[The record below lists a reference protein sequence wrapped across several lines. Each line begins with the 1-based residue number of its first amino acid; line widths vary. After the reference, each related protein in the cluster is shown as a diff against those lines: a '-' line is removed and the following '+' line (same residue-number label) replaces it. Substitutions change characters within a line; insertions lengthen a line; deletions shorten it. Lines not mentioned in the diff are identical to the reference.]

1 MSFDAA
7 SRGIQHDLDSLI
19 DEQVLERRR
28 DIGIFPTRQLR
39 AVFYHGH
46 IRAEP
51 TKRLREF
58 ESDVPAAEHN
68 QMPGQ
73 AIKLQ
78 RLDMRHWRSLGQG
91 GHFGDCGARTEVEK
105 HAVSLDCSCAAIAQ
119 LDFHRATSDES
130 RNAINQFRAAA
141 FGVISVYLA
150 QFSDHRAFSPL
161 NSRHVDAQRISLEPE
176 LHAAPGQGDYLGG
189 PDQVLAWQAG
199 DVGTGATEQA
209 ALYNYRSTT
218 AIAGPCSKFAS
229 DSAADNQV
237 VIFLNVS
244 HLIRLP

>member
-1 MSFDAA
+1 
-7 SRGIQHDLDSLI
+7 
-19 DEQVLERRR
+19 
-28 DIGIFPTRQLR
+28 
-39 AVFYHGH
+39 
-46 IRAEP
+46 
-51 TKRLREF
+51 
-58 ESDVPAAEHN
+58 
-68 QMPGQ
+68 MPWR

-78 RLDMRHWRSLGQG
+78 RLDMRHRRSLGQA

-105 HAVSLDCSCAAIAQ
+105 HAVSLDCFCATIAQ

-150 QFSDHRAFSPL
+150 QFADHRAFSPL
-161 NSRHVDAQRISLEPE
+161 NSRHIDAQRISLEPE
-176 LHAAPGQGDYLGG
+176 LHAAPGQGDYLCG

-218 AIAGPCSKFAS
+218 AIAGPCGKFAS

-244 HLIRLP
+244 HLIRLSDRTSREIGFAESRLGPARRGSCNSRRYSALRWRPSRRFRLRSNRRHARARGLRRR